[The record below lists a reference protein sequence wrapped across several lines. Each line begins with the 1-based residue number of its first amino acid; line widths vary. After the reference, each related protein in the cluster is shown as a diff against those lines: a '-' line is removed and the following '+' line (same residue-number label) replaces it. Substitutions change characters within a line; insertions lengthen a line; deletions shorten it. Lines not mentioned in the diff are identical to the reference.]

1 VTVADA
7 AGVERIAAL
16 APSRPREA
24 IRRSRDA
31 GHVCTC
37 ALWNGELA
45 GFSWETRDA
54 SFLFYGQ
61 ELQSRVLP
69 LGPDEVYTYD
79 LYVLPS
85 FRARGVARAIQSH
98 RQRRLIEGKVVRS
111 FSLVQCWNTPSLRL
125 LRKTGA
131 RPERLVF
138 FYAIGRRRWV
148 SLGPRGDSRL
158 GRWYDN
164 VGESD

>member
-7 AGVERIAAL
+7 AGVERVAAL
-16 APSRPREA
+16 APTRPREA

-37 ALWNGELA
+37 AFWNGELA
-45 GFSWETRDA
+45 GFGWEARDA
-54 SFLFYGQ
+54 SFLFYGE

-69 LGPDEVYTYD
+69 LGRDEVHTYD
-79 LYVLPS
+79 LYVLPP
-85 FRARGVARAIQSH
+85 FRARGVARAMKSH
-98 RQRRLIEGKVVRS
+98 QQRRLLEGGAVRS

-125 LRKTGA
+125 QRRTGA

-138 FYAIGRRRWV
+138 FYAIGRSRWV

-158 GRWYDN
+158 GRWYDA
-164 VGESD
+164 VADSD